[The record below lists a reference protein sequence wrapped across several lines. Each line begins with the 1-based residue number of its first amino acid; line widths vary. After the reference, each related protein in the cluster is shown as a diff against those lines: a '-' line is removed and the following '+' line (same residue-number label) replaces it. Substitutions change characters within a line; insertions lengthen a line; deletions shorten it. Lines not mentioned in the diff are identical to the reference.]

1 MLDPSTLSVLSKTFR
16 SWIQK
21 VAHYTRRL
29 SAERKAGQKPGKQSA
44 DLMESILDET
54 LDRLRGDNVDD
65 VWWRNI
71 LNRIGQRY
79 ITPDFLQE
87 PELQEWLAG
96 AQTAKDLK
104 AFVKTRIVL
113 GREDDSEIRAR
124 LVQSYS
130 NQTGQTNDS
139 AAEAID
145 IIIGILCAGYLASTS
160 REQRALTGIVQSL
173 PRQIEQGLDSLK
185 SELSTRIYDPIT
197 EQSHTDHAKRELS
210 KIRTLRVFNPA
221 EAQQD
226 IQRLIQR
233 IRKDDLSATKLSVK
247 AEILL
252 WGARLCALDKQTLAL
267 ASGFRDELKQ
277 IEPDMDLS
285 VIEALFLE
293 AEGNVD
299 AALNILRECKDSDSR
314 SVLFSMLDRTQGE
327 QKALAWFEKQ
337 ENKDDQD
344 FFTGVGWLNLAIS
357 LAKVGRWE
365 EAANRLF
372 RLESSWSD
380 VPTLAFVEGMINAA
394 MLLPEDCR
402 EIALDTIPAYPGI
415 TPNLGEKAKNYHA
428 RAHTCFEYSEQTLKE
443 IANQKLLRRIKCW
456 RIWLHLM
463 NPNPICAASARQDIR
478 KMMEIGEQA
487 VDLILL
493 ASCFNIQ
500 FDKEPLQEYLA
511 LRKQVGGL
519 DAREQFAEFLLVE
532 QSMTP
537 REIVDYLQQHK
548 KRLSEVISPDD
559 ITILHIEALAKDGQ
573 TETARS
579 LLKEQAV
586 SLGEDVS
593 NRLTVLIDKQEGIDP
608 RPQLESIYEETGELI
623 DLKNLISHL
632 KEVDDRVALLPLL
645 KKLFKHEKSVENA
658 HDYVVCLGNYP
669 HFNHAEIAKFLD
681 GHPEIAELSD
691 DLISAKAR
699 SLFHGGEYQKSKD
712 INDSLLTRRTH
723 QNDVALDINIAVA
736 AGEWERFST
745 IVNREWERRDL
756 HTPEMLMPLA
766 QLASQEDQNANRAL
780 QLSKL
785 ASEKTPDNPRIL
797 MTAYMLYHQI
807 GKEDEADPYWL
818 ARAAEH
824 SSPSEGPVWN
834 VDLRYLVKEWGPE
847 RQDRLR
853 AIEKSLL
860 DGDITI
866 GMAASVFNSPLISFF
881 FQAAHQNISEADGR
895 CRTVLPIVSGGRQPV
910 ELQEDWT
917 IGLDISSIIV
927 LSYLGLLEKAI
938 DAFHHVKLAPE
949 TMGLLFQERN
959 RVRFHQPSRIKA
971 AEEIRDLVN
980 TSRLRTATDLPSPD
994 QAIAEEVGFDLAT
1007 LLQAA
1012 KDNDGRVICVLPLH
1026 KVGSY
1031 MDKEA
1036 NLGEYNDLIISTL
1049 DICVLLQKEG
1059 KIATDICNHAGAFL
1073 RFRNQAEYNSPPSA
1087 IFQRPIYLDTLAL
1100 SYLNDAGLL
1109 QPSTACDLDL
1119 RIHPRA
1125 VDENDALIRAGQIG
1139 TGLAD
1144 TIEEIRKTLRNA
1156 MESGK
1161 ASFLPHVPGDVEQ
1174 MEQQEIHVQIITAFI
1189 ENCSDYDALC
1199 VDDRLINSRPVV
1211 VDSTKNERPMVC
1223 VLDILRNLV
1232 SRQIISAADNWT
1244 LRHKLRQGGYVLI
1257 PIEADELEYW
1267 LKTALFDD
1275 DDGLTESAEL
1285 RILRQTFAR
1294 IISIDM
1300 INLQNEARFI
1310 TDLTSTCGIVIRNLW
1325 GNDEIT
1331 TVRAMH
1337 LSDWIW
1343 RHLMTPPR
1351 LAVRQA
1357 GEEVRAGW
1365 LQELMIRNLHE
1376 LLMPLTELPT
1386 GRHTCYVDWIERSIL
1401 EPLGAANASLIEM
1414 VVEID
1419 VNILKKIGDDQ
1430 IHYGASLLQCF
1441 PKSLYQIIWDRE
1453 PQLARRF
1460 GHEMQEVIS
1469 FEGDRQFVIQDIFTS
1484 AKEAFS
1490 ETRDVITVKNVEG
1503 REASMTVDKEN
1514 SQIVI
1519 EWTNEDSQPVKTRIP
1534 PLTILSP
1541 KRDIRVQMLREMIK
1555 QIGPTAPDFGSL
1567 LLEAEKRELNYD
1579 EFLSVFNEF
1588 VNGVTATQWHMV
1600 GKINRREPFNIKDIV
1615 PHSLSYF
1622 EKFAGPCPEN
1632 KDTETYIREVL
1643 LPYRKSL
1650 LQRDLRG
1657 GLEISLFG
1665 ALRDDLMPGEWV
1677 AAIDNDTLW
1686 EALALCHP
1694 ETNPFS
1700 LLGALD
1706 IALYRQDDDR
1716 FKEFAE
1722 SAMIKLTNNKSDRPS
1737 DADTHVLFALF
1748 ADLTLNRI
1756 NFLKDGACQPG
1767 YWKLMCS
1774 WMQAG
1779 LITRA
1784 MADMNFENG
1793 LDSLQERAHKNM
1805 TMAGAYRTLVDA
1817 RPEPVFWSRNTTP
1830 ESLQAE
1836 IVRRLVYLRL
1846 RHEDAGRNVPG
1857 SEEIDDALMRLRE
1870 RGVTFGTGPLEAHIR
1885 PSQSLPEDITA
1896 EIQDT
1901 LEKDSG
1907 EFPWPRLSVISQ
1919 FFMLGETELEYV
1931 RKAVE
1936 ATAISEDTSSQD
1948 ENLTNLTYA
1957 SVIATINSHTALADL
1972 IAEKII
1978 RLVECGL
1985 EDEQIALAL
1994 MIIVRTSATFTDEV
2008 EWYDWIE
2015 DRLARIA
2022 NCMPAGHSAQV
2033 FFDNCEAMDTVL
2045 PVNQSAHLRAC
2056 VLASAG
2062 SA

>member
-1 MLDPSTLSVLSKTFR
+1 MLDLSILSVLSKTFR
-16 SWIQK
+16 SWIQE
-21 VAHYTRRL
+21 VVHYTRRL
-29 SAERKAGQKPGKQSA
+29 SAERKAGQKPGKQSV
-44 DLMESILDET
+44 DLTESILDET
-54 LDRLRGDNVDD
+54 LDRLRGDNIDD
-65 VWWRNI
+65 LWWRNI

-96 AQTAKDLK
+96 AQNAKDLK
-104 AFVKTRIVL
+104 TFVKTRIVL
-113 GREDDSEIRAR
+113 GREDDSEIRAQ

-130 NQTGQTNDS
+130 DQTGQTSDS

-145 IIIGILCAGYLASTS
+145 IIVGILCAGYLASTS

-173 PRQIEQGLDSLK
+173 PRQIEQGFDLLK

-197 EQSHTDHAKRELS
+197 EQSHTDHAKQELS

-233 IRKDDLSATKLSVK
+233 IINDDLSATKPSVK

-267 ASGFRDELKQ
+267 AQGFRDELKQ

-285 VIEALFLE
+285 IVEALFLE
-293 AEGNVD
+293 AQGNVD
-299 AALNILRECKDSDSR
+299 AALHILRECEDSDSR

-357 LAKVGRWE
+357 LAKVGKWE
-365 EAANRLF
+365 EAANKLF

-415 TPNLGEKAKNYHA
+415 TLSLGEKAKNYHA
-428 RAHTCFEYSEQTLKE
+428 RAHTCFEYSDQTLKE
-443 IANQKLLRRIKCW
+443 IANQKLLRSIKYW
-456 RIWLHLM
+456 RVWLHLM
-463 NPNPICAASARQDIR
+463 DLNPIGATSARQDIR
-478 KMMEIGEQA
+478 KMMEVGEQA

-493 ASCFNIQ
+493 AKSFNIQ

-511 LRKQVGGL
+511 LRKQLGGFN
-519 DAREQFAEFLLVE
+519 AREQFAEFLLVE

-548 KRLSEVISPDD
+548 KRLSEVISPDS
-559 ITILHIEALAKDGQ
+559 ITILRIEALAKDGQ

-593 NRLTVLIDKQEGIDP
+593 NRLTVLIDKHEGIDP

-632 KEVDDRVALLPLL
+632 KEVDDRIALLPLL
-645 KKLFKHEKSVENA
+645 KKLFKHEKSIENA
-658 HDYVVCLGNYP
+658 HDYVACLSNAP
-669 HFNHAEIAKFLD
+669 HFNHAEIVKFLD
-681 GHPEIAELSD
+681 EHPEIVEMSD
-691 DLISAKAR
+691 DLISAKAW

-712 INDSLLTRRTH
+712 INDSLLTRRTE
-723 QNDVALDINIAVA
+723 QEDVALDINVAVA

-745 IVNREWERRDL
+745 IVNREWQRRDL
-756 HTPEMLMPLA
+756 HTPEMLIGLA

-785 ASEKTPDNPRIL
+785 ASEKAPDNPRIL
-797 MTAYMLYHQI
+797 MAAYMLHCET
-807 GKEDEADPYWL
+807 GNEDKAAPYWL

-834 VDLRYLVKEWGPE
+834 VDLRYLVKELGPE

-866 GMAASVFNSPLISFF
+866 GMAASVFNSPLIGFF
-881 FQAAHQNISEADGR
+881 FQAARQNINEADGR
-895 CRTVLPIVSGGRQPV
+895 SRTVLPIISGGHS
-910 ELQEDWT
+910 LIDLNKSWS

-994 QAIAEEVGFDLAT
+994 QTIAEEVGFDLAT

-1012 KDNDGRVICVLPLH
+1012 KDNDGRVICILPLN

-1031 MDKEA
+1031 MEKEA

-1049 DICVLLQKEG
+1049 DFCVLLHKEG
-1059 KIATDICNHAGAFL
+1059 KIATDICNHASAFL
-1073 RFRNQAEYNSPPSA
+1073 RFRKQAEYSSPPSA

-1100 SYLNDAGLL
+1100 SYLHDAGLL
-1109 QPSTACDLDL
+1109 QPSTTCDLDL
-1119 RIHPRA
+1119 WVHPRA

-1139 TGLAD
+1139 TGLTD

-1156 MESGK
+1156 VESGK
-1161 ASFLPHVPGDVEQ
+1161 ASFLPHVPGDTEQ
-1174 MEQQEIHVQIITAFI
+1174 TEHQEIQVQTITSFI
-1189 ENCSDYDALC
+1189 ENCSDYDTLC
-1199 VDDRLINSRPVV
+1199 VDDRLINSRSVV
-1211 VDSTKNERPMVC
+1211 TDSTKNEKPIVC
-1223 VLDILRNLV
+1223 VLDLLRNLV
-1232 SRQIISAADNWT
+1232 SRQIISATHSWT
-1244 LRHKLRQGGYVLI
+1244 LRHKLRHAGYVLI

-1267 LKTALFDD
+1267 LKTAPFDD
-1275 DDGLTESAEL
+1275 DELTESVEL
-1285 RILRQTFAR
+1285 RILRQTLAR
-1294 IISIDM
+1294 IISLDM
-1300 INLQNEARFI
+1300 INLQNEAKFI
-1310 TDLTSTCGIVIRNLW
+1310 TDLTSTCGTAIRNLW

-1331 TVRAMH
+1331 STRAMN

-1343 RHLMTPPR
+1343 RHLMTPQR
-1351 LAVRQA
+1351 LAVRQPD
-1357 GEEVRAGW
+1357 EEVRDGW
-1365 LQELMIRNLHE
+1365 LTELMIRNLHQ
-1376 LLMPLTELPT
+1376 LLIPLMELPT
-1386 GRHTCYVDWIERSIL
+1386 ARHTFYVDWIEHSIL
-1401 EPLGAANASLIEM
+1401 EPLRAANASLIER
-1414 VVEID
+1414 VVEIN
-1419 VNILKKIGDDQ
+1419 VNILKEIRDEQ
-1430 IHYGASLLQCF
+1430 RNYGASLLQCI
-1441 PKSLYQIIWDRE
+1441 PKSLYQIIWDKE

-1460 GHEMQEVIS
+1460 GHEIQEVIY
-1469 FEGDRQFVIQDIFTS
+1469 FEGGRQFVIRDLFTS
-1484 AKEAFS
+1484 AKDVFS
-1490 ETRDVITVKNVEG
+1490 ETRDVTNVEDADG
-1503 REASMTVDKEN
+1503 REASITVDKEN
-1514 SQIVI
+1514 SQVVM
-1519 EWTNEDSQPVKTRIP
+1519 EWTNEDSQPVKARIP

-1541 KRDIRVQMLREMIK
+1541 NQDVRVKMLRKMTEEF
-1555 QIGPTAPDFGSL
+1555 GPTGPDFGSL

-1588 VNGVTATQWHMV
+1588 VNGVTTIQRRMV
-1600 GKINRREPFNIKDIV
+1600 GKINRREPFKIKDIV

-1622 EKFAGPCPEN
+1622 EKFAGPFPGN

-1650 LQRDLRG
+1650 LQRDLQA
-1657 GLEISLFG
+1657 GLEFSLFG
-1665 ALRDDLMPGEWV
+1665 ALRDDLMPGDWV
-1677 AAIDNDTLW
+1677 AAIDNDALW
-1686 EALALCHP
+1686 KALSSCHA
-1694 ETNPFS
+1694 ESNPFS

-1722 SAMIKLTNNKSDRPS
+1722 SAMIKLTNSKSGQTNGP
-1737 DADTHVLFALF
+1737 DTYVLFALF
-1748 ADLTLNRI
+1748 ADLILNRI
-1756 NFLKDGACQPG
+1756 NFLKNGACQPG

-1793 LDSLQERAHKNM
+1793 VDSLQEWAHKNM
-1805 TMAGAYRTLVDA
+1805 TLAGACRTLIDA
-1817 RPEPVFWSRNTTP
+1817 RWEPVFWSRNTTS
-1830 ESLQAE
+1830 ESLHGE
-1836 IVRRLVYLRL
+1836 IVRRLVYLKL
-1846 RHEDAGRNVPG
+1846 RHEEAGRNIPG
-1857 SEEIDDALMRLRE
+1857 SEKIDDALMRLRE

-1896 EIQDT
+1896 EIQDAY
-1901 LEKDSG
+1901 EKDSSR
-1907 EFPWPRLSVISQ
+1907 FPWPKLSVVSQ
-1919 FFMLGETELEYV
+1919 FFMLGQTELEYV
-1931 RKAVE
+1931 RQ
-1936 ATAISEDTSSQD
+1936 AIEDITLSEDAPSQE
-1948 ENLTNLTYA
+1948 ENLKNLACA
-1957 SVIATINSHTALADL
+1957 SVIAAINRNAALAD
-1972 IAEKII
+1972 IVAEKIVD
-1978 RLVECGL
+1978 LAGYTL
-1985 EDEQIALAL
+1985 QDEQIAMAL
-1994 MIIVRTSATFTDEV
+1994 MIITRTSTTFTDDV

-2022 NCMPAGHSAQV
+2022 NCLPAGHSAQV

-2045 PVNQSAHLRAC
+2045 PVNQSAHLRAS

>member
-1 MLDPSTLSVLSKTFR
+1 MFDLPILSSLSRIF
-16 SWIQK
+16 
-21 VAHYTRRL
+21 VAPVRRVYQHIRRL
-29 SAERKAGQKPGKQSA
+29 FSERRAWQRPSGQPT
-44 DLMESILDET
+44 DLMESILNET
-54 LDRLRGDNVDD
+54 LDRLRGGNIDNS
-65 VWWRNI
+65 WWEKV
-71 LNRIGQRY
+71 LNKIEQQY
-79 ITPDFLQE
+79 ITPDFLLE
-87 PELQEWLAG
+87 PELQEWLAED
-96 AQTAKDLK
+96 QNAKDLK
-104 AFVKTRIVL
+104 ALAKTRITSA
-113 GREDDSEIRAR
+113 GQYDPHIRAR

-130 NQTGQTNDS
+130 VETGE
-139 AAEAID
+139 AVPLAGEAID
-145 IIIGILCAGYLASTS
+145 AIVAILSAGYVVTIPA
-160 REQRALTGIVQSL
+160 EQRPIAGIVQN
-173 PRQIEQGLDSLK
+173 
-185 SELSTRIYDPIT
+185 LSSHGDAPTKISDPIT
-197 EQSHTDHAKRELS
+197 EQSHTEQARQELS
-210 KIRTLRVFNPA
+210 KTCTLRMFNPDDA
-221 EAQQD
+221 RQN

-233 IRKDDLSATKLSVK
+233 IRNDDLSATKPSVK

-252 WGARLCALDKQTLAL
+252 WGARLCVLDKQTQTLAQ
-267 ASGFRDELKQ
+267 GFRDELKQ
-277 IEPDMDLS
+277 IDPDMDLS
-285 VIEALFLE
+285 IVEALFLE

-299 AALNILRECKDSDSR
+299 AALHILRECEDSDSR
-314 SVLFSMLDRTQGE
+314 SVLFSMLDRNQGE

-337 ENKDDQD
+337 ENKDEQE

-365 EAANRLF
+365 EAANRLVC
-372 RLESSWSD
+372 LESSWSD
-380 VPTLAFVEGMINAA
+380 VPALALVEGMINAA

-443 IANQKLLRRIKCW
+443 IANQKLLRSIKYW
-456 RIWLHLM
+456 RVWLHLM
-463 NPNPICAASARQDIR
+463 DPNPINATSVRQDII
-478 KMMEIGEQA
+478 KMMEVGEQA
-487 VDLILL
+487 VELILL
-493 ASCFNIQ
+493 ARSFNIQ
-500 FDKEPLQEYLA
+500 FDEEPLQEYLA
-511 LRKQVGGL
+511 LRKQLGGFN
-519 DAREQFAEFLLVE
+519 AHEQFAEFLLVE

-537 REIVDYLQQHK
+537 REIIDYLQQHK
-548 KRLSEVISPDD
+548 KRLSEVISPDS

-573 TETARS
+573 TETAR
-579 LLKEQAV
+579 LLLNEQAV

-593 NRLTVLIDKQEGIDP
+593 NRLAVLIDKQEGIDP
-608 RPQLESIYEETGELI
+608 RLQLESIYEETGELI
-623 DLKNLISHL
+623 DLKNLILHL
-632 KEVDDRVALLPLL
+632 KEVDDRVSLLPLL
-645 KKLFKHEKSVENA
+645 EKLFKHEKSIENA
-658 HDYVVCLGNYP
+658 HDYVACLRNAP
-669 HFNHAEIAKFLD
+669 HFNHGEIVKFLD
-681 GHPEIAELSD
+681 DYPEIVKLSD
-691 DLISAKAR
+691 DLISAKAW

-785 ASEKTPDNPRIL
+785 ASEKTPDNPHIL
-797 MTAYMLYHQI
+797 MAAYMLYHQI
-807 GKEDEADPYWL
+807 GKEDEADPNWL

-847 RQDRLR
+847 RQDRLS

-860 DGDITI
+860 DGDITV

-881 FQAAHQNISEADGR
+881 FQAAHRNINEADGR
-895 CRTVLPIVSGGRQPV
+895 CRTVLPIISGGRQPV
-910 ELQEDWT
+910 ELQEDWS

-994 QAIAEEVGFDLAT
+994 QTIAEEVGFDLAT

-1026 KVGSY
+1026 KVESY
-1031 MDKEA
+1031 MEKEA

-1049 DICVLLQKEG
+1049 DFCVLLHKEG
-1059 KIATDICNHAGAFL
+1059 KIAADIYNHASAFL
-1073 RFRNQAEYNSPPSA
+1073 RFRKQAEYNSPQSA

-1100 SYLNDAGLL
+1100 SYLHDAGLL
-1109 QPSTACDLDL
+1109 QPSTTCDLDL
-1119 RIHPRA
+1119 RIHPSA

-1161 ASFLPHVPGDVEQ
+1161 ASFLPHAPSDVEQ

-1211 VDSTKNERPMVC
+1211 VNSTKNERPIVC

-1267 LKTALFDD
+1267 LKTAPFD
-1275 DDGLTESAEL
+1275 DDGLTESIEL

-1294 IISIDM
+1294 IIGLDM

-1325 GNDEIT
+1325 ENDEIT

-1351 LAVRQA
+1351 LAVRRA
-1357 GEEVRAGW
+1357 DEEVRAGW
-1365 LQELMIRNLHE
+1365 LHELMLRNLHE
-1376 LLMPLTELPT
+1376 LLMPLMELST
-1386 GRHTCYVDWIERSIL
+1386 GRHTFYIDWIDRSIL

-1414 VVEID
+1414 VLEIY

-1469 FEGDRQFVIQDIFTS
+1469 FEGDRQFVIRDLFTA
-1484 AKEAFS
+1484 AKDVFS
-1490 ETRDVITVKNVEG
+1490 KARDVINVEDVDG
-1503 REASMTVDKEN
+1503 REASITVDKEN

-1541 KRDIRVQMLREMIK
+1541 KRDIRVKTLREMTK
-1555 QIGPTAPDFGSL
+1555 QIGPTAPDFSSL

-1588 VNGVTATQWHMV
+1588 INGVTATQRHMI
-1600 GKINRREPFNIKDIV
+1600 GKISRGDPFNIKDIV

-1632 KDTETYIREVL
+1632 RDTETYIREVL

-1657 GLEISLFG
+1657 GLELSLLG

-1686 EALALCHP
+1686 KALASCHP
-1694 ETNPFS
+1694 DSNPFS

-1722 SAMIKLTNNKSDRPS
+1722 SAMIILTNNESDRPAGS
-1737 DADTHVLFALF
+1737 DTLVLFALF
-1748 ADLTLNRI
+1748 ADLVLNRI
-1756 NFLKDGACQPG
+1756 NFLKNGACQPG
-1767 YWKLMCS
+1767 YWKLVCS

-1784 MADMNFENG
+1784 MGDMNFENG
-1793 LDSLQERAHKNM
+1793 VDSLQGWAHKNM
-1805 TMAGAYRTLVDA
+1805 TMAGACRTLIDA
-1817 RPEPVFWSRNTTP
+1817 RAEPVFWSRNTTS

-1846 RHEDAGRNVPG
+1846 RHEEAGRNVPG
-1857 SEEIDDALMRLRE
+1857 SEKIDDALMRLRE
-1870 RGVTFGTGPLEAHIR
+1870 RSVTFETGPLEAHIR
-1885 PSQSLPEDITA
+1885 PSQSLPEDVTA
-1896 EIQDT
+1896 EIRDA
-1901 LEKDSG
+1901 LEKDSS
-1907 EFPWPRLSVISQ
+1907 EFPWPRLSVVSQ
-1919 FFMLGETELEYV
+1919 FFTLGETELEYV

-1936 ATAISEDTSSQD
+1936 ATTISEDTSSQD

-1978 RLVECGL
+1978 RLVACGL

-1994 MIIVRTSATFTDEV
+1994 MIIIRTSTTFTDEV

-2015 DRLARIA
+2015 DRLSRIA
-2022 NCMPAGHSAQV
+2022 DCLPAGHSAQV